1 MSVNESLVVSVPD
14 AAALLGVSEG
24 LIYQLLDK
32 GLLPELPRWSRR
44 RLIPRRA
51 IDDVIARAMSDYDP
65 DVVLRTAPP

>member
-1 MSVNESLVVSVPD
+1 MSVNESLVVSVPE

-32 GLLPELPRWSRR
+32 GVLPELPRWSRR

-51 IDDVIARAMSDYDP
+51 VDDIIALALSGYDP
-65 DVVLRTAPP
+65 DVVQRTALP

>member
-1 MSVNESLVVSVPD
+1 V
-14 AAALLGVSEG
+14 LLGVSEG

-51 IDDVIARAMSDYDP
+51 VEVVLERAMADYNPEDL
-65 DVVLRTAPP
+65 LRATLS

>member
-1 MSVNESLVVSVPD
+1 VSVNESLVVSVPE

-24 LIYQLLDK
+24 LIYQLLDR

-51 IDDVIARAMSDYDP
+51 VDDVIARAMSGYDP
-65 DVVLRTAPP
+65 DVVLRAALP